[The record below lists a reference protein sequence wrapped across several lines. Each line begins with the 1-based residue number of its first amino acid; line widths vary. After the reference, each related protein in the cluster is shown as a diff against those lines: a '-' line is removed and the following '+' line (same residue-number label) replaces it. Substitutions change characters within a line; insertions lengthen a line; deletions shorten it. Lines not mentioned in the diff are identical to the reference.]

1 MTALSTRAAIAA
13 LALLLPVTSHAA
25 TFTFCMK
32 WRVQTTD
39 SGRTVTLP
47 DGSTI
52 TEDHWATDAPQLR
65 AASGMLFTVQRP
77 GLNGGSPL
85 LLWANPST
93 GCANL
98 TDTAGTH
105 VYVMRAYAVSTD
117 GNNNTIRVVDP
128 LGSPYA
134 FDLAVQA
141 TSGVALSVPVPSNPF
156 FPLTD
161 DQKAIG
167 TLAAISAFSAYRS
180 TFGVSG
186 KRMDIIEGE
195 ASSAHSGPDV
205 DLSQLSH
212 GYIRIS
218 IHKPSHDDPTDHR
231 TMKFIVSHEMG
242 HAWLLLNHGGGVE
255 PNVELDYDAS
265 IDPDAC
271 HYVDDDGS
279 DSTYTISSLEYN
291 AVGFREGAAHFY
303 AARVWNDANPEGV
316 FTWFGGDGRS
326 LARLADPD
334 PGGGRTF
341 QRCVT
346 PARPLAT
353 LCADNVTTNEDWLR
367 FWWAWHTR
375 TSPAV
380 PTTTI
385 RDVYERTLDN
395 GGLFKDNYRAQLAV
409 AVGQLVADA
418 NQTLGFFGLADWHGI
433 SSGENSRCQ

>member
-1 MTALSTRAAIAA
+1 
-13 LALLLPVTSHAA
+13 
-25 TFTFCMK
+25 MK

-47 DGSTI
+47 DGSAI
-52 TEDHWATDAPQLR
+52 TEDYWATDDPQLR
-65 AASGMLFTVQRP
+65 TAHGMLFTVQRP
-77 GLNGGSPL
+77 GLNGGLPL
-85 LLWANPST
+85 LLWASPST

-105 VYVMRAYAVSTD
+105 GYVLRAHAVSVD
-117 GNNNTIRVVDP
+117 ANHNTIRVVDA
-128 LGSPYA
+128 LGSPYV
-134 FDLAVQA
+134 FDVGVQA
-141 TSGVALSVPVPSNPF
+141 TSGVTLSVPVPSNPF

-161 DQKAIG
+161 DEKAIG

-180 TFGVSG
+180 TFGLAG
-186 KRMDIIEGE
+186 KRMDIIEAE
-195 ASSAHSGPDV
+195 TSSAHSGPGV
-205 DLSQLSH
+205 DHSQLDR
-212 GYIRIS
+212 GYIRIA
-218 IHKPSHDDPTDHR
+218 IHKPSHADPDDHR

-242 HAWLLLNHGGGVE
+242 HAWLLLNHGGVE
-255 PNVELDYDAS
+255 PNVALDYDAS

-271 HYVDDDGS
+271 HYVADDGS
-279 DSTYTISSLEYN
+279 DGTYTIDSLEYN

-303 AARVWNDANPEGV
+303 AARVWNDAKPDGV
-316 FTWFGGDGRS
+316 FTWFAGNGRS
-326 LARLADPD
+326 LAQIADPD

-346 PARPLAT
+346 PKRPLTT

-375 TSPAV
+375 TNPAV

-395 GGLFKDNYRAQLAV
+395 GGLVKDNYRAQLEV
-409 AVGQLVADA
+409 AVGELVADA
-418 NQTLGFFGLADWHGI
+418 NQTFGFFALGDWHGI
-433 SSGENSRCQ
+433 SSGENTRCQ

>member
-1 MTALSTRAAIAA
+1 MAGPDDRFRAHR
-13 LALLLPVTSHAA
+13 HAP
-25 TFTFCMK
+25 
-32 WRVQTTD
+32 
-39 SGRTVTLP
+39 GRL
-47 DGSTI
+47 TI

-105 VYVMRAYAVSTD
+105 VYVIRAYAVSTD

-141 TSGVALSVPVPSNPF
+141 TSGVARSVPVPSNPF

-279 DSTYTISSLEYN
+279 DSTYTISSLKYN

-385 RDVYERTLDN
+385 RDVYGGPWTTAACSRTTTAPSWPSPWASSSRTPIRPW
-395 GGLFKDNYRAQLAV
+395 G
-409 AVGQLVADA
+409 
-418 NQTLGFFGLADWHGI
+418 
-433 SSGENSRCQ
+433 SSGSRTGTASRPARTRGASDRHRVDARDFCRFGRPSIDV